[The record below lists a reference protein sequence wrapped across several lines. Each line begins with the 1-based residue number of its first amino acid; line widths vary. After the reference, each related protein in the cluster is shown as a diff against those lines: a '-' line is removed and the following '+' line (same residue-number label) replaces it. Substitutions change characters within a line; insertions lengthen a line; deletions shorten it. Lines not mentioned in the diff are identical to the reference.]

1 MKIGDNVR
9 LIDTRNVSNDNLKIG
24 DTGTIVTFVEIKS
37 LNNGKRKSIN
47 VGVQFDRKIKGHACD
62 GLGQF
67 GYCAWIPRKKL
78 VQVGGNNE

>member
-1 MKIGDNVR
+1 MKMGSKVK
-9 LIDTRNVSNDNLKIG
+9 LIDIKNVSNKNLKVG
-24 DTGTIVTFVEIKS
+24 DIGTIVTFVEIKS
-37 LNNGKRKSIN
+37 LNNGKRKLVN

-78 VQVGGNNE
+78 IEVGDSNE